1 ISAARQAR
9 GLSSGGVP
17 VWLGLGFGAA
27 LIFAAVAW
35 IIVQGA
41 AVAHRRSQLMLHEP
55 LDALWETIGAC
66 GEPPR
71 DDSMTFATVG
81 ILLTA
86 LAWFVTPAIVAAVFY
101 LSR

>member
-1 ISAARQAR
+1 M
-9 GLSSGGVP
+9 LSSGGAP
-17 VWLGLGFGAA
+17 AWFGLGLAA
-27 LIFAAVAW
+27 VLIFAAFAW
-35 IIVQGA
+35 ILLRGA
-41 AVAHRRSQLMLHEP
+41 AVAHRRARLILRAP
-55 LDALWETIGAC
+55 LEALWETIGAA

>member
-1 ISAARQAR
+1 VG
-9 GLSSGGVP
+9 GLSSGDARTWFGV
-17 VWLGLGFGAA
+17 GFLAVV
-27 LIFAAVAW
+27 IFAAVAW
-35 IIVQGA
+35 IILQGA
-41 AVAHRRSQLMLHEP
+41 AVAHRRARLILRDP
-55 LDALWETIGAC
+55 LDALWETIGAA

-71 DDSMTFATVG
+71 DDSMTFATIG